1 LRVKD
6 ATLPPVDISGFV
18 MGTVLISLLI
28 PLMITGIMLGIIVW
42 AVRRTVPSGRDAAI
56 RQLRDRFARG
66 EIDQSE
72 FDARMDSLTRRV

>member
-1 LRVKD
+1 
-6 ATLPPVDISGFV
+6 

-28 PLMITGIMLGIIVW
+28 PLIVTGVMVGVIVW
-42 AVRRTVPSGRDAAI
+42 AVRRTIPTGRDAAI

-72 FDARMDSLTRRV
+72 FDARMDGLTRRS